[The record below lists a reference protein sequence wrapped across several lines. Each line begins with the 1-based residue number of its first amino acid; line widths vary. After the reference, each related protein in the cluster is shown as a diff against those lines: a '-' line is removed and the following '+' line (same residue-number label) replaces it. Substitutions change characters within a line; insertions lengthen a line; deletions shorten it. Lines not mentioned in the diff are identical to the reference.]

1 MIYTI
6 DGSITYNTDDC
17 TLSHLPTQES
27 LSLSISTGR
36 LFERLLTS
44 EGDILSRDT
53 LLTDVWDKYG
63 LRGSNSNLN
72 QYLSILRRALAAYG
86 CENLIITIPKV
97 GIRLNT
103 DIPVERTASSSE
115 PVNDA
120 EQDKVITQQIESA
133 TPLSVP
139 AAPDAPKKNHKWLYL
154 LAGGICLLGALVWGY
169 LAMHKEGEETPAA
182 TLTLTGGCQAVVL
195 QGIDNGERQTLTS
208 QIEQMLRENHQLCDK
223 SRRIYFDRN
232 TAFTTQNY
240 GRTILS
246 SCKLNSDRHVIAC
259 DNFYYLDWRME

>member
-36 LFERLLTS
+36 LFERLLIS
-44 EGDILSRDT
+44 EGDILSRET

-103 DIPVERTASSSE
+103 DIPVERTASSSA

-120 EQDKVITQQIESA
+120 EQDKVFTQQVE
-133 TPLSVP
+133 P
-139 AAPDAPKKNHKWLYL
+139 AAPFSLPIAPDAPVKKYQWLYL
-154 LAGGICLLGALVWGY
+154 LAGGICLLGVLIWGY
-169 LAMHKEGEETPAA
+169 LALHKEEETPAA
-182 TLTLTGGCQAVVL
+182 TLSLTGGCQAVVL
-195 QGIDNGERQTLTS
+195 QGIDDEERQTLTS

-246 SCKLNSDRHVIAC
+246 SCKLNSDGHVIAC

>member
-36 LFERLLTS
+36 LFERLLAS

-103 DIPVERTASSSE
+103 DIPVERTASLSE
-115 PVNDA
+115 PADDA
-120 EQDKVITQQIESA
+120 KQDEVIKQQIEPVAPSSA
-133 TPLSVP
+133 PGE
-139 AAPDAPKKNHKWLYL
+139 PDSPVKNHKWLYL
-154 LAGGICLLGALVWGY
+154 LAGGICLLGAFLWGY
-169 LAMHKEGEETPAA
+169 LAIHKDEEETPAA
-182 TLTLTGGCQAVVL
+182 TLTLTGGCHAVVL
-195 QGIDNGERQTLTS
+195 QGIDDGERQTLTS

-246 SCKLNSDRHVIAC
+246 SCKLNSGDHVIAC

>member
-6 DGSITYNTDDC
+6 DGNITYNTDDC

-103 DIPVERTASSSE
+103 DIPVERTASSSA

-120 EQDKVITQQIESA
+120 EQDKVFTQQVE
-133 TPLSVP
+133 P
-139 AAPDAPKKNHKWLYL
+139 AAPFSLPIAPDAPVKKYQWLYL
-154 LAGGICLLGALVWGY
+154 LAGGICLLGVLVWGY
-169 LAMHKEGEETPAA
+169 LALHKEEETPAA
-182 TLTLTGGCQAVVL
+182 TLSLTGGCQAVVL
-195 QGIDNGERQTLTS
+195 QGIDDEERQTLTS

-246 SCKLNSDRHVIAC
+246 SCKLNSDGHVIAC

>member
-44 EGDILSRDT
+44 EGDILSRET

-97 GIRLNT
+97 GIRLNI
-103 DIPVERTASSSE
+103 DIPVERTASSSA
-115 PVNDA
+115 PVNDT
-120 EQDKVITQQIESA
+120 EQDKVFPQQAE
-133 TPLSVP
+133 P
-139 AAPDAPKKNHKWLYL
+139 AAPFSLPIAPDAPVKKYQWLYL
-154 LAGGICLLGALVWGY
+154 LAGGICLLGVLVWGY
-169 LAMHKEGEETPAA
+169 LALHKEEETPAA
-182 TLTLTGGCQAVVL
+182 TLSLTGGCQAVVL
-195 QGIDNGERQTLTS
+195 QGIDDEERQTLTS

-246 SCKLNSDRHVIAC
+246 SCKLNSDGHVIAC

>member
-44 EGDILSRDT
+44 DGDILSRDI

-103 DIPVERTASSSE
+103 DIPVERTPSPSE
-115 PVNDA
+115 PVTDA
-120 EQDKVITQQIESA
+120 TQDEVVTQQVDL
-133 TPLSVP
+133 P
-139 AAPDAPKKNHKWLYL
+139 APDAPLKNHKWRYL
-154 LAGGICLLGALVWGY
+154 LAGGICLLGAFVWGY
-169 LAMHKEGEETPAA
+169 LAMHNEEEETPAA
-182 TLTLTGGCQAVVL
+182 TLSLTGGCQAVVL
-195 QGIDNGERQTLTS
+195 QGIDDGERQTLTS

-246 SCKLNSDRHVIAC
+246 SCKLNSDGHVIAC

>member
-44 EGDILSRDT
+44 EGAILSRDT

-103 DIPVERTASSSE
+103 DIPVERSSSFSE
-115 PVNDA
+115 PVSDEA
-120 EQDKVITQQIESA
+120 PDMTASPHVEPTAPFSA
-133 TPLSVP
+133 P
-139 AAPDAPKKNHKWLYL
+139 AAPDRSPKNKNGFTL
-154 LAGGICLLGALVWGY
+154 LAVGICLLGALVGGY
-169 LAMHKEGEETPAA
+169 LAVHKGEAETQPD
-182 TLTLTGGCQAVVL
+182 TLTLTGGCRALVL
-195 QGIDNGERQTLTS
+195 QGVDSAERKTLTS
-208 QIEQMLRENHQLCDK
+208 QIEQMLRENQQTCDA

-246 SCKLNSDRHVIAC
+246 SCKLNSDGHVIAC

>member
-27 LSLSISTGR
+27 LSLSLSAGR

-44 EGDILSRDT
+44 EGAILSRDS
-53 LLTDVWDKYG
+53 LLTEVWDKYG

-86 CENLIITIPKV
+86 CDNLIITIPKV

-103 DIPVERTASSSE
+103 DIPVERTASPSE
-115 PVNDA
+115 PVTDA
-120 EQDKVITQQIESA
+120 EQDEGVAQQIKPA
-133 TPLSVP
+133 APLSVP
-139 AAPDAPKKNHKWLYL
+139 TVPDAPVKNQKWLYL
-154 LAGGICLLGALVWGY
+154 LAIGICLFGALVWGY
-169 LAMHKEGEETPAA
+169 QAMHKEGEKTSAA
-182 TLTLTGGCQAVVL
+182 TLTLAGGCRAVIL
-195 QGIDNGERQTLTS
+195 QGIDDSERTTLTS

-246 SCKLNSDRHVIAC
+246 SCKLNSAGHVIAC